1 MLRSRRAVGRVAVR
15 PVSSSVFTSVLARA
29 CLSDSGPHGA
39 DYMAPDAA
47 AFTADRTVRRN
58 RQPAPLRSAASI
70 IKGFVLM
77 VSIVASHAYAQDSGP
92 VPADGVYTMLVGT
105 YTSGKSEGI
114 YVFRFD
120 TKTGASTP
128 VSVAKT
134 VNPSYLAV
142 SRDRRFVYSVNE
154 LPGDNGPASQ
164 RGGISAFGF
173 DPASGQLTFLNKVS
187 SDGNDPAYLSISPDG
202 KYLLTAN
209 YSVAS
214 DPGGSFAVFPL
225 QADGQVGTSVQT
237 VHHEGGGP
245 VKGRQDNSHV
255 HSTLFSPDGHYL
267 FAQDL
272 GADKL
277 YSYRYAPQ
285 SSAGAGPFVATDWG
299 YTQQKAGT
307 GPRHLIFSADGK
319 HAYLTSELAAT
330 VTTFDYHD
338 GRLRQVQTLPLS
350 EPGFKGKVGAAAI
363 HMSPDGR
370 FLYASNRGDA
380 NEIVIFAVDAA
391 SGHLKQIGRQS
402 TLGNS
407 PREFAIDPTGNWLIV
422 GNQLSDTVY
431 VFKRDP
437 QTGLL
442 DPNPKQH
449 FDLGAPVDFKLVS
462 PS

>member
-1 MLRSRRAVGRVAVR
+1 MLHRRRAAGCVAAR
-15 PVSSSVFTSVLARA
+15 PVPASAFTSVLASVA
-29 CLSDSGPHGA
+29 VQGSGPRGA
-39 DYMAPDAA
+39 DRVA
-47 AFTADRTVRRN
+47 
-58 RQPAPLRSAASI
+58 RSM

-77 VSIVASHAYAQDSGP
+77 VSMLASHAYAQDAGP

-120 TKTGASTP
+120 TKTGAATQ
-128 VSVAKT
+128 VSVAQT
-134 VNPSYLAV
+134 VNPSFLVV

-154 LPGDNGPASQ
+154 LPGDNGPATQ
-164 RGGISAFGF
+164 RGNISAFGF
-173 DPASGQLTFLNKVS
+173 DAARGQLTFLNKVS
-187 SDGNDPAYLSISPDG
+187 SDGNDPCYLSISPDG

-209 YSVAS
+209 YSVAP

-225 QADGQVGTSVQT
+225 QANGQVGASVQT

-245 VKGRQDNSHV
+245 VKGRQENSHV
-255 HSTLFSPDGHYL
+255 HSTVFSPDGHYL

-285 SSAGAGPFVATDWG
+285 SSAGAGPFVVTDWG
-299 YTQQKAGT
+299 YAQQKAGT
-307 GPRHLIFSADGK
+307 GPRHLIFSGNGR

-330 VTTFDYHD
+330 VSMFDYQD
-338 GRLRQVQTLPLS
+338 GRLKLVQTLPLS
-350 EPGFKGKVGAAAI
+350 EPGFKGQVAAAAI

-370 FLYASNRGDA
+370 FVYASNRGDA
-380 NEIVIFAVDAA
+380 NEIVIFSVDPAN
-391 SGHLKQIGRQS
+391 GHLKQIGRQS
-402 TLGNS
+402 SLGKS
-407 PREFAIDPTGNWLIV
+407 PREFTIDPTGNWLIV

-431 VFKRDP
+431 VFKRDQ

-449 FDLGAPVDFKLVS
+449 FELGSPVDFKLVS